1 MAEHKTPKCRLRPG
15 LDFFTGPDGVRV
27 VEPREHLA
35 MQRLEATLV
44 KQQQAAIHFL
54 VRLLDDL
61 KPGFRGVVNKLSRP
75 HRQDRAAIKALRA
88 AERTEKK
95 LTNYGM
101 PWAKPKRGQ
110 A

>member
-1 MAEHKTPKCRLRPG
+1 MGKPKTPKFRLRPG
-15 LDFFTGPDGVRV
+15 SDFFTDANSFRM
-27 VEPREHLA
+27 VEPHEHLA

-54 VRLLDDL
+54 VMLLDDL
-61 KPGFRGVVNKLSRP
+61 KPGFRGVVLKHSRP

-101 PWAKPKRGQ
+101 PWAKPKRGK